1 MNVCKIV
8 SNAKVKEN
16 VKNAIADRWYEGKE
30 EYNKMSDRE
39 KKELK
44 LRKDFEKEL

>member
-16 VKNAIADRWYEGKE
+16 VKNVLMVIIWIVVKDVLAVLINVKYVKIPIIAM
-30 EYNKMSDRE
+30 NVI
-39 KKELK
+39 
-44 LRKDFEKEL
+44 

>member
-16 VKNAIADRWYEGKE
+16 VKNVLMVIIWIVVTDVLAVLINVKYVKIPIIAM
-30 EYNKMSDRE
+30 NVI
-39 KKELK
+39 
-44 LRKDFEKEL
+44 